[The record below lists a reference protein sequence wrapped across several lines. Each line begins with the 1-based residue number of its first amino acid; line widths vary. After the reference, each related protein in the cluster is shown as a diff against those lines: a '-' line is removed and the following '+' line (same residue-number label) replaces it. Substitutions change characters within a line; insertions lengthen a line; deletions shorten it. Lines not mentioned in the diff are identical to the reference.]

1 MLALCDELD
10 AAAAH
15 LREELPD
22 AVGWVWAARTNALL
36 LAGRLDEVTTVLAGP
51 LEPDAAPI
59 VGAGDLAHAR
69 TKLGRA
75 LLLQGRPASAMRQ
88 LTGAA
93 AILRAN
99 DSAGCLVWCL
109 SLAAEAHGLLGHL
122 VEAGRLTDEAMM
134 RRPSGLA
141 VFDGDAAR
149 ARAWVT
155 AGERSRAIGQ
165 LVTAADDQES
175 RGQPAY
181 AMFALHDALCLGA
194 KHVAG
199 RLGTLAA
206 SLDGPWPA
214 ATVIHARAADASDAA
229 SLEAAAD
236 AFAALGA
243 GLVAAEAAAEASGR
257 WAVSGHAARAAAAH
271 AKAARLSPGE
281 ADHALT
287 FILPFSETPGLAALT
302 RREQEVAALACQGL
316 SNADIAGKLVLSV
329 RTVESHLYS
338 AYGKLG
344 VPDRAALA
352 AVLGSQ

>member
-1 MLALCDELD
+1 M
-10 AAAAH
+10 
-15 LREELPD
+15 
-22 AVGWVWAARTNALL
+22 WAARTKALL

-51 LEPDAAPI
+51 LEPDASPI

-75 LLLQGRPASAMRQ
+75 LLLQGRPASALRQ

-93 AILRAN
+93 AVLRAN
-99 DSAGCLVWCL
+99 DWAGCLVWCL
-109 SLAAEAHGLLGHL
+109 SLTAEAHGLLGHP
-122 VEAGRLTDEAMM
+122 VEADRLTDEAMT

-155 AGERSRAIGQ
+155 AAAGERSRAIGQ

-181 AMFALHDALCLGA
+181 AMFALHDALRLGA

-199 RLGTLAA
+199 RLETLAA

-214 ATVIHARAADASDAA
+214 AGVIHARAAGVSDAA

-243 GLVAAEAAAEASGR
+243 GLVAAEAASEASVR
-257 WAVSGHAARAAAAH
+257 WAASGHAARAAAAH
-271 AKAARLSPGE
+271 AKAARLCPGE
-281 ADHALT
+281 AGHALR
-287 FILPFSETPGLAALT
+287 FIPPHSEEPGLATLT
-302 RREQEVAALACQGL
+302 PREREVTELACQGL
-316 SNADIAGKLVLSV
+316 SNASIAGRLVVSV

-344 VPDRAALA
+344 VSDRAGLA

>member
-1 MLALCDELD
+1 
-10 AAAAH
+10 
-15 LREELPD
+15 
-22 AVGWVWAARTNALL
+22 
-36 LAGRLDEVTTVLAGP
+36 
-51 LEPDAAPI
+51 

-75 LLLQGRPASAMRQ
+75 LLLQGRPASALRQ
-88 LTGAA
+88 LTEAA
-93 AILRAN
+93 AVLRAN

-109 SLAAEAHGLLGHL
+109 SLAAEAHGVLGHL
-122 VEAGRLTDEAMM
+122 VQARRLTEEAML

-155 AGERSRAIGQ
+155 AAAGERSRAIGE
-165 LVTAADDQES
+165 LVTVADDQES

-181 AMFALHDALCLGA
+181 AMFALHDSLRLGA
-194 KHVAG
+194 RHVAG

-206 SLDGPWPA
+206 SLDGPWA
-214 ATVIHARAADASDAA
+214 AAAVIHARAADASDAA

-243 GLVAAEAAAEASGR
+243 GLVAAEAAAEASGH
-257 WAVSGHAARAAAAH
+257 WAVSGHAARAAAVH
-271 AKAARLSPGE
+271 AKAARWSPGE
-281 ADHALT
+281 AGHALT
-287 FILPFSETPGLAALT
+287 FILPFPETPGLAALT

-316 SNADIAGKLVLSV
+316 SNADIAGKLVVSV

-344 VPDRAALA
+344 VSDRAALA